1 MWFLCYPLTPKHHG
15 QVAEAALPALSISVL
30 DDVSPLS
37 AVSWKLAEE
46 RVGVGGEVA
55 GGLPGGDG
63 CWRGWHLPH
72 PNLGG
77 NRWSSSLR
85 ETSRVLLFS
94 SSPGPLLTGP
104 AGLSFLFEA
113 TRMRK
118 GVEQAWNE
126 GLCSRALSSPGDH
139 PSPHSIV
146 LRVLCSLSQI
156 WCIIPLAHPCHSSLD
171 QTQPFLGFPP
181 RQSSE

>member
-1 MWFLCYPLTPKHHG
+1 MWILCYPLTPKHHG
-15 QVAEAALPALSISVL
+15 QVAEASFPALSISVL

-94 SSPGPLLTGP
+94 SSPGPFSLDQLASPSCSKPQERGREW
-104 AGLSFLFEA
+104 G
-113 TRMRK
+113 
-118 GVEQAWNE
+118 QAWNE
-126 GLCSRALSSPGDH
+126 GLCSRALSSPGEH
-139 PSPHSIV
+139 LSPHPIV

-156 WCIIPLAHPCHSSLD
+156 WCIIASS
-171 QTQPFLGFPP
+171 P
-181 RQSSE
+181 